1 MLKKKR
7 NIIALTALLLISVGT
22 ITANLWLPISPS
34 LINPDQRLLPPS
46 VTNWFGT
53 DDFGRDIFSRT
64 VVAARV
70 SLAVG
75 LIVAII
81 ATVLGV
87 LIGLVSGYYRKADF
101 LIMRIIDGFLAFPA
115 LLLALAL
122 VASLGGSLT
131 NIIIALTIA
140 LFPVVARVVRSAVLQ
155 VSHIQYI
162 EAAKT
167 TGTGDFVILMKYI
180 LPNVLSP
187 IIVQGTF
194 IFAKAI
200 LAEAA
205 LSFLGVGIDPS
216 IPTWGNMLQE
226 SQIYITIA
234 PWFSF
239 FPGLAIIVT
248 VLALNILG
256 DGLRDI
262 FDPHSRSDK
271 KTKKK
276 RKLTFKRIKGD
287 YAA

>member
-7 NIIALTALLLISVGT
+7 NIIALTALLLISIGT

-81 ATVLGV
+81 ATFLGV

-115 LLLALAL
+115 ILLALAL

-140 LFPVVARVVRSAVLQ
+140 FFPVVARVVRSAVLL

-216 IPTWGNMLQE
+216 NPTWGNMLQE

-276 RKLTFKRIKGD
+276 RKHILKRIKGD